1 MTHLRQCEPE
11 HYFLLQQ
18 SDELLTQ
25 IITSPDIIMSEDIP
39 RLQIQRTTLQ
49 NYDKSELRIWK
60 YSTEASIRLNT
71 TNDDK
76 KKTFKQQIYF
86 LANFISKPL
95 FH

>member
-1 MTHLRQCEPE
+1 MTHVRQCKPE

-25 IITSPDIIMSEDIP
+25 IITSPDIMMSEDIP

-60 YSTEASIRLNT
+60 YSTEAIIRLNPT
-71 TNDDK
+71 RFARIGINQPFFSNIQ
-76 KKTFKQQIYF
+76 KT
-86 LANFISKPL
+86 
-95 FH
+95 